1 MIITI
6 KILKHRELCMP
17 EKVEV
22 DMNKFPPLA
31 TVGDLKQKVAQEIA
45 RCVDDFTLIWGC
57 EWESH
62 RFLSEYEGE
71 LRETS
76 RVYVEPVEGLRPNF
90 VFPWM
95 SLQDEF
101 DLVKPDPESSSK
113 DSTPSSTPSSCT
125 EVSVDEGT
133 LLPY

>member
-22 DMNKFPPLA
+22 DMNEFPPLA
-31 TVGDLKQKVAQEIA
+31 TVGDLKQKIAQEIA
-45 RCVDDFTLIWGC
+45 RCVDDFTLMWGV

-62 RFLSEYEGE
+62 HLLSEYEGE

-76 RVYVEPVEGLRPNF
+76 RVYAEPVEGLRPNF

-95 SLQDEF
+95 RSEEHTSELQ
-101 DLVKPDPESSSK
+101 SQR
-113 DSTPSSTPSSCT
+113 
-125 EVSVDEGT
+125 
-133 LLPY
+133 